1 MKVILLLSL
10 LVAFNCLKVRN
21 LPGGGIKKGTTKP
34 TTTTTTN
41 KPPIKFDLR
50 DLWNKKTHII
60 WKKPVIYLYP
70 EEPMDVSVQLDIK
83 DSKFSSVYPRFNGKN
98 TWKVYAEPNGDLT
111 INNKKYPYLFWEAQ
125 SYKSQETNEGFLVTD
140 ENAEAF
146 LEEKLKIL
154 GLNEKE
160 QTDFITFWLPVLLRN
175 KLSLCTFQSKKFF
188 KNLELNVTPKPD
200 SLIRVFLTIKKLDE
214 VVNVKEQKLKAVERT
229 GFTVVEWGGSNF

>member
-10 LVAFNCLKVRN
+10 LVAFNC
-21 LPGGGIKKGTTKP
+21 IKISSLTSGVKRVTTKS
-34 TTTTTTN
+34 TTTTKE
-41 KPPIKFDLR
+41 KPVKFDPR
-50 DLWNKKTHII
+50 NLWNPRDRTHLP
-60 WKKPVIYLYP
+60 WKKPVIYIYP

-83 DSKFSSVYPRFNGKN
+83 DIKFTTVYPRFNGKH
-98 TWKVYAEPNGDLT
+98 TWKVHAEPNGDLT

-175 KLSLCTFQSKKFF
+175 KLSLCTFQNEKFF

-214 VVNVKEQKLKAVERT
+214 VVNVKEQKLKTVERA
-229 GFTVVEWGGSNF
+229 GYTVVEWGGSNF